1 MEENEPLLD
10 YDKIR
15 QENATVRKAI
25 EAELKD
31 KTEKKVRNVFFLCRT
46 AGDFRSVY
54 AVAGNNGQIFAIA
67 FVDEY
72 NQVEIV
78 I

>member
-1 MEENEPLLD
+1 MEENEYVRVGGSSDMEMEL
-10 YDKIR
+10 
-15 QENATVRKAI
+15 VRKVV

-31 KTEKKVRNVFFLCRT
+31 KTDRKVRNVFFLCRS

-54 AVAGNNGQIFAIA
+54 AVAGNNNQIFAIA

>member
-1 MEENEPLLD
+1 MTEIE
-10 YDKIR
+10 
-15 QENATVRKAI
+15 TVRKAI

-31 KTEKKVRNVFFLCRT
+31 KTDRKVRNVFFLCRS
-46 AGDFRSVY
+46 AGDFKSIY
-54 AVAGNNGQIFAIA
+54 AVAGNNNQVFAVA

>member
-1 MEENEPLLD
+1 MTEIE
-10 YDKIR
+10 
-15 QENATVRKAI
+15 TVRKAI

-31 KTEKKVRNVFFLCRT
+31 KTDRKVRNVFFLCRS
-46 AGDFRSVY
+46 AGDFRSIY

-67 FVDEY
+67 FIDEY

>member
-1 MEENEPLLD
+1 MTENKYVQVGGSSDMEMEF
-10 YDKIR
+10 
-15 QENATVRKAI
+15 VRKAV
-25 EAELKD
+25 EAELKN
-31 KTEKKVRNVFFLCRT
+31 KTDRKVRNVFFLCRT
-46 AGDFRSVY
+46 AGDFRSIY

>member
-1 MEENEPLLD
+1 MNDNEL
-10 YDKIR
+10 I
-15 QENATVRKAI
+15 RKAI

-31 KTEKKVRNVFFLCRT
+31 KTDRKVRNVFFLCRS
-46 AGDFRSVY
+46 AGDMKSIYCVQ
-54 AVAGNNGQIFAIA
+54 GNNNQVFAVA

>member
-1 MEENEPLLD
+1 MTEIE
-10 YDKIR
+10 
-15 QENATVRKAI
+15 TVRKII

-31 KTEKKVRNVFFLCRT
+31 KTDRKVRNVFFLCRS
-46 AGDFRSVY
+46 AGDFRSIY